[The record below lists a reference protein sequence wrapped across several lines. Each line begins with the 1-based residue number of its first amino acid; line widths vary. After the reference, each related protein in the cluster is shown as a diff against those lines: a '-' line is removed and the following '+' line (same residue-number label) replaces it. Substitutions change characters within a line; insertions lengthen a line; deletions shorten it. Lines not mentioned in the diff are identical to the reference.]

1 MALTDAQ
8 LQTLLVLE
16 VGDTADSLLATNV
29 ALLWDRYADKA
40 LVYPGLQAQYVKRSL
55 VDLALGVARSQVDY
69 DVHNQFAAKG
79 SQESGRLLQLRQE
92 VQLDINRLEKLAV
105 SRASAVVG
113 QMTATAPQS
122 APSTAPTYPNGPE
135 ANDERYAGSPYYPLT
150 RP

>member
-1 MALTDAQ
+1 MALSDAQ

-16 VGDTADSLLATNV
+16 VGDTADGLLAQNVSLL
-29 ALLWDRYADKA
+29 WERYADKA

-55 VDLALGVARSQVDY
+55 IDLALGVARSQVDY

-79 SQESGRLLQLRQE
+79 SQEGVRLTQMRQE
-92 VQLDINRLEKLAV
+92 AQSEINRLERQA
-105 SRASAVVG
+105 RAMPGAVVG
-113 QMTATAPQS
+113 QLTATAPQS